1 MPLREA
7 ERSPHPSR
15 RAERRLQGFPR
26 PPKGKAKQVGGGRPP
41 SPRFCREKATHLKVD
56 GIHAE
61 FLGVQVAELGKGSR
75 HIVQVVDG
83 FGHRVDHFLAV
94 SLEIAGAGAQVEVV
108 EVGLGGW
115 VSGEHPAGEKKG
127 E

>member
-1 MPLREA
+1 MATRIPPATKGKGEAGGREA
-7 ERSPHPSR
+7 CALLRPDSAGR
-15 RAERRLQGFPR
+15 RRL
-26 PPKGKAKQVGGGRPP
+26 
-41 SPRFCREKATHLKVD
+41 THLKVD
-56 GIHAE
+56 GIHAK

-83 FGHRVDHFLAV
+83 FGDRVDHFLAV
-94 SLEIAGAGAQVEVV
+94 SLEVAGAGAQVEVV

-115 VSGEHPAGEKKG
+115 VSGEHPAGERGRKG